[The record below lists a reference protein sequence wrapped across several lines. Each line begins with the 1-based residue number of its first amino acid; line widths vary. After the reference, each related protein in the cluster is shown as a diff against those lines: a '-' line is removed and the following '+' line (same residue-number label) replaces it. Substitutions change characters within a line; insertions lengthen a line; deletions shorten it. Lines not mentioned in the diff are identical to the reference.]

1 MRSWLA
7 LLGSTCIAASLGGC
21 LIESPAGP
29 RTRNAAP
36 LAPQVVCRDEPP
48 TGSHISEY
56 KCREEPAPTEEMA
69 ASSWR
74 NRFPFLPTGTSEHST
89 DTPGLRVYR

>member
-7 LLGSTCIAASLGGC
+7 RLGSVCIAASLVGC

-36 LAPQVVCRDEPP
+36 PAPQVVCRDEAPI
-48 TGSHISEY
+48 GSHISEH
-56 KCREEPAPTEEMA
+56 KCREEPSRAEATA
-69 ASSWR
+69 ANQWR
-74 NRFPFLPTGTSEHST
+74 NRYPFIPSGISEAT
-89 DTPGLRVYR
+89 DTPGVRVYR